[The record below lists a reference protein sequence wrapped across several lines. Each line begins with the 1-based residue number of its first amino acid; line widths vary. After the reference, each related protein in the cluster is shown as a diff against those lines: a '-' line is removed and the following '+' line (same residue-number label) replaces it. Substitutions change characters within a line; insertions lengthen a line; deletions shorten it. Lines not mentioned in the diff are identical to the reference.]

1 MSQRDKTIEELFR
14 IAEKPLKKP
23 IRNNNLDQMRDFVEM
38 SAIMGG
44 PNTIPVQILFYRYV
58 EWCEFKEFMR
68 FDQFLYT
75 FAKLFPIQE
84 EDSDNALF
92 SLNIE
97 FKEEEARRAFLFYQI
112 QEGIDRSNDENIK
125 EKNKKKPTK
134 VSKSRSKI

>member
-1 MSQRDKTIEELFR
+1 MSQRDKTIDELFR
-14 IAEKPLKKP
+14 IAQTQLKKP

-44 PNTIPVQILFYRYV
+44 PNTIPIQILFYRYV
-58 EWCEFKEFMR
+58 EWCEFKNFMR

-75 FAKLFPIQE
+75 FSKLFPMQEE

-97 FKEEEARRAFLFYQI
+97 FKEEEARKAFLFYQV
-112 QEGIDRSNDENIK
+112 QEGIDRSEQQ
-125 EKNKKKPTK
+125 ETNKKKSTK

>member
-14 IAEKPLKKP
+14 IAQTPLKKP

-44 PNTIPVQILFYRYV
+44 PNTIPIQILFYRYV
-58 EWCEFKEFMR
+58 EWCEFKNFMR

-75 FAKLFPIQE
+75 FSKLFPMQEE

-97 FKEEEARRAFLFYQI
+97 FKEEEARKAFLFYQV
-112 QEGIDRSNDENIK
+112 QEGIDRSEQQ
-125 EKNKKKPTK
+125 ETNKKKSTK

>member
-1 MSQRDKTIEELFR
+1 MSQRDKTIDELFR
-14 IAEKPLKKP
+14 IAQTPLKKP

-44 PNTIPVQILFYRYV
+44 PNTIPIQILFYRYV
-58 EWCEFKEFMR
+58 EWCEFKNFMR

-75 FAKLFPIQE
+75 FSKLFPMQEE

-97 FKEEEARRAFLFYQI
+97 FKEEEARKAFLFYQV
-112 QEGIDRSNDENIK
+112 QEGIDRSEQQ
-125 EKNKKKPTK
+125 ETNKKKSTK